1 MLYINVG
8 MMYNTEEDIEDVF
21 YKEVQDITIGKWQT
35 LTTQNFLYI

>member
-21 YKEVQDITIGKWQT
+21 YKEVQDITIGK
-35 LTTQNFLYI
+35 